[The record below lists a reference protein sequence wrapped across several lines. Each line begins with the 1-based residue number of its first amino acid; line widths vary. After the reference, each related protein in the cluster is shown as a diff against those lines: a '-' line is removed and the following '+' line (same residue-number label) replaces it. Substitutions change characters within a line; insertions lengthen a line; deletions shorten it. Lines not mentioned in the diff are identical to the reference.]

1 MSNSTSPV
9 SVNPVSQ
16 IGKPDSPYVGRFA
29 PSPTGPLHFG
39 SVIAAVASYIDARA
53 NHGRWLVRMEDLD
66 PPREPPGAAA
76 QILKQLTQLGL
87 VWDGEVLY
95 QSQRLENYA
104 QALQE
109 LQNSDLCFHCDC
121 TRSKIKASGP
131 IYDGTCRHRT
141 PPPAHGYAVRI
152 KTRNT
157 LIEFEDLVQGVYG
170 QNLGTEIG
178 DFVILRKDKLFAYQ
192 LAVVVDDEYQGIT
205 HVVRGFDLLDS
216 TPRQVYLQGLLNYST
231 PRYGHIPVIVNEKG
245 DKLSKQSFAP
255 TADVQNSSVLI
266 YQCLALLGQA
276 PPANLLNT
284 VPDAQLRWGIEHW
297 DIQAVPKLAK
307 LPQELPK

>member
-1 MSNSTSPV
+1 MSNSI
-9 SVNPVSQ
+9 NPVSQ
-16 IGKPDSPYVGRFA
+16 IRKPDSGYVGRFA

-53 NHGRWLVRMEDLD
+53 NQGRWLVRMEDLD

-76 QILKQLTQLGL
+76 NILRQLTQLGL
-87 VWDGEVLY
+87 QWDGEVLY
-95 QSQRLENYA
+95 QSQRLEYYA
-104 QALQE
+104 LALQE
-109 LQNSDLCFHCDC
+109 LIDNDLCFRCDC
-121 TRSKIKASGP
+121 SRSKIKSSGS
-131 IYDGTCRHRT
+131 IYDGACRHR
-141 PPPAHGYAVRI
+141 PSEPEQGYAVRI
-152 KTRNT
+152 KTEDM
-157 LIEFEDLVQGVYG
+157 LIEFQDLVQGVHR
-170 QNLGTEIG
+170 QNLGTEVG

-216 TPRQVYLQGLLNYST
+216 TPRQVYLQQLLNYST
-231 PRYGHIPVIVNEKG
+231 PRYGHIPVIVNASG

-255 TADVQNSSVLI
+255 SVDVENSSHLI
-266 YQCLALLGQA
+266 YQCLILLGQA

>member
-1 MSNSTSPV
+1 MSNSINPV
-9 SVNPVSQ
+9 SSNPVSQ
-16 IGKPDSPYVGRFA
+16 IREPDSGYVGRFA

-53 NHGRWLVRMEDLD
+53 NQGRWLVRMEDLD
-66 PPREPPGAAA
+66 PPREAPGAAE

-87 VWDGEVLY
+87 AWDDEVLY
-95 QSQRLENYA
+95 QSQRLESYA
-104 QALQE
+104 LALQE
-109 LQNSDLCFHCDC
+109 LQDAGLCFRCDC
-121 TRSKIKASGP
+121 TRSKIKSSGS
-131 IYDGTCRHRT
+131 IYDGSCRHRAS
-141 PPPAHGYAVRI
+141 PPKHGYAVRI
-152 KTRNT
+152 KSEAT
-157 LIEFEDLVQGVYG
+157 LIEFQDLIQGDYR
-170 QNLGTEIG
+170 QNIGTDIG
-178 DFVILRKDKLFAYQ
+178 DFVIRRKDQLFAYQ

-216 TPRQVYLQGLLNYST
+216 TPRQIYLQQLLNYSSPT
-231 PRYGHIPVIVNEKG
+231 YGHIPVIVNASG

-255 TADVQNSSVLI
+255 SADVQNPSYLI
-266 YQCLALLGQA
+266 HRCLALLGQV

-284 VPDAQLRWGIEHW
+284 DPDTQLRWGIEHW